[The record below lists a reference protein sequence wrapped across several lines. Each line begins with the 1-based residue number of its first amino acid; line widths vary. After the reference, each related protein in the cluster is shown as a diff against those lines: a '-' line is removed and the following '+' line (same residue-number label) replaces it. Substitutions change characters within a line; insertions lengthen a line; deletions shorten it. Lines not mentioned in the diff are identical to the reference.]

1 MITESC
7 MSRVLNLH
15 GHLVGRN
22 RSLQVVRKQFALRP
36 ATARTTHRS
45 QGLPPG
51 DRQAHFVRNRV
62 FGMGVHKS
70 TINLKGVSIVNLV
83 LNLLSAPI
91 AIILNSFTIYVMKKA
106 SLLPK
111 PLKALMLSLAVS
123 DLVVGLI
130 AQPLFIAVEISGY

>member
-1 MITESC
+1 
-7 MSRVLNLH
+7 
-15 GHLVGRN
+15 
-22 RSLQVVRKQFALRP
+22 
-36 ATARTTHRS
+36 
-45 QGLPPG
+45 
-51 DRQAHFVRNRV
+51 
-62 FGMGVHKS
+62 MGVHKS